1 LNKRGIGAGNEE
13 MPKNEETLKNEL
25 INENE
30 CAAEVEQAQSTTEGE
45 ERGEFKAGTTKRFGV
60 GGRKK

>member
-1 LNKRGIGAGNEE
+1 